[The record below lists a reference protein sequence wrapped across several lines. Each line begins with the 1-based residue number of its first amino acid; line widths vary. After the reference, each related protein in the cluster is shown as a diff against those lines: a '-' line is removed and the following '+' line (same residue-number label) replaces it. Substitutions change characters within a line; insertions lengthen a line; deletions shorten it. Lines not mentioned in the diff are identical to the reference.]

1 MMARLVPWAVVG
13 LALSAVATT
22 TLGQSQPGA
31 TAETGSLINRRDP
44 AQIRGETTLAA
55 RMTLR
60 EFGNC
65 TVRRS
70 PKATFAV
77 VNLPF
82 GTRAFDKAIHQ
93 VAQDE
98 CLSDGMLVI
107 PQYLMRGAIFEA
119 LYLLEF
125 GRDAN
130 PNPNLKAA
138 PSFDYTIGYQ
148 RPVGP
153 EAANTI
159 ALAIVGDCVVRTVP
173 AAAHRLLTS
182 LPGSQLESDSIS
194 TIARELPGCVPPN
207 QTFRFQ
213 KSIIRAALAEA
224 MYRLSSGTR
233 RQAERG

>member
-1 MMARLVPWAVVG
+1 MARLIRSVVAGLMLSTVGIAVH
-13 LALSAVATT
+13 
-22 TLGQSQPGA
+22 GQSQPGA

-70 PKATFAV
+70 PNATLAV

-130 PNPNLKAA
+130 PNPNLKSA
-138 PSFDYTIGYQ
+138 PSFDYTTGYQ

-153 EAANTI
+153 EAANAI
-159 ALAIVGDCVVRTVP
+159 ALAVVGDCVVRTVP
-173 AAAHRLLTS
+173 AASHRLLTS

-194 TIARELPGCVPPN
+194 TIAHELPGCVPPN
-207 QTFRFQ
+207 QTFHFQ

-224 MYRLSSGTR
+224 MYRLSNQNRTR
-233 RQAERG
+233 PERGS